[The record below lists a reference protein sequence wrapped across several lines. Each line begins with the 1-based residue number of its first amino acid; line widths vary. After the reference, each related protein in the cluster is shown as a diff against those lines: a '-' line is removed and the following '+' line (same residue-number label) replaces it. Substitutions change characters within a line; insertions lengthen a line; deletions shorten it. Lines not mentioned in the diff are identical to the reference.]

1 MRLALISD
9 IHGNLVALEAVLAE
23 IAQQNIE
30 HMLCLGDVAAFGPQ
44 PLQVLARLQALG
56 CPVVMG
62 NTDAGLLNPLLLQPA
77 TEPTSRD
84 QDIQRWGAQQLSE
97 SDKSYI
103 RTFQATISYPLA
115 DGKTLLA
122 YHGSP
127 RSFRERLLPTTSEED
142 LEQAFAGCRADI
154 MVGGHTHMQMFRRYK
169 DMLIVNTGSVGLAM
183 DRVSPIE
190 EVHNPAWGE
199 YAVLTVEGNALNVE
213 LRRTPFDVHAL
224 HRAIESSGIPHAE
237 WLANEWQTT

>member
-1 MRLALISD
+1 MHLALISD
-9 IHGNLVALEAVLAE
+9 IHGNLIALETVLAE

-30 HMLCLGDVAAFGPQ
+30 HILCLGDVAAFGPQ
-44 PLQVLARLQALG
+44 PLQVLARLQTLA

-62 NTDAGLLNPLLLQPA
+62 NTDASLLNPLLLQPA
-77 TEPTSRD
+77 AEPTDRN
-84 QDIQRWGAQQLSE
+84 QDIARWCAQQLTE
-97 SDKSYI
+97 TDKNYI
-103 RTFQATISYPLA
+103 GTFQATISYPLA
-115 DGKTLLA
+115 HGKTLLA

-142 LEQAFAGCRADI
+142 LEQAFAGCEADI
-154 MVGGHTHMQMFRRYK
+154 MVGGHTHIQMFRRHK
-169 DMLIVNTGSVGLAM
+169 DILILNVGSVGMAM

-190 EVHNPAWGE
+190 EVHNPAWAE

-224 HRAIESSGIPHAE
+224 HQAIYSSGIPHAQ

>member
-1 MRLALISD
+1 MHLALISD
-9 IHGNLVALEAVLAE
+9 IHGNLIALEAVLAE

-30 HMLCLGDVAAFGPQ
+30 HILCLGDVAAFGPQ
-44 PLQVLARLQALG
+44 PLQVLARLQTLG

-62 NTDAGLLNPLLLQPA
+62 NTDTQLLNPLPLQPA
-77 TEPTSRD
+77 TEPTD
-84 QDIQRWGAQQLSE
+84 HMQDINRWCAQQLTE
-97 SDKSYI
+97 AEKGYI
-103 RTFQATISYPLA
+103 STFQATISYPLA
-115 DGKTLLA
+115 RGKTLLA

-142 LEQAFAGCRADI
+142 LEQAFAGWSADI

-169 DMLIVNTGSVGLAM
+169 DILILNAGSVGLAM

-190 EVHNPAWGE
+190 EVRNPAWAE
-199 YAVLTVEGNALNVE
+199 YAVLTVEGKALNVE

-224 HRAIESSGIPHAE
+224 RRAIYSSGVPHAE
-237 WLANEWQTT
+237 WLANEWQAT